1 MPNGTDD
8 LLSDVR
14 TVARSYFPDGM
25 SPAHDWFHVRR
36 VESNA
41 ERLLAARPGA
51 DGRVVR
57 LAVLLHDVGR
67 AREDRGEIDDHAEWG
82 AAESER
88 LLRERGAA
96 EGTVAAVAHAVR
108 AHRYSGPVAP
118 ETIEAELLSDA
129 DDLDALGAVGVA
141 RCFAYG
147 GERGSPIHD
156 PSLPP
161 GADSTDAGRTQ
172 FNHLHEKLLDLPER
186 MYTGAGRELA
196 EERADFVRTF
206 ARRFEA
212 EVDGETGAGPADDR

>member
-41 ERLLAARPGA
+41 ERLLAARPDA

-96 EGTVAAVAHAVR
+96 EETVAAVARAVR

-147 GERGSPIHD
+147 GERGSPVHD

>member
-41 ERLLAARPGA
+41 
-51 DGRVVR
+51 
-57 LAVLLHDVGR
+57 
-67 AREDRGEIDDHAEWG
+67 
-82 AAESER
+82 ER

-161 GADSTDAGRTQ
+161 GADPTDAGRTQ

-186 MYTGAGRELA
+186 MHTDAGRELA
-196 EERADFVRTF
+196 AERADFVRTF
-206 ARRFEA
+206 ARQFEA
-212 EVDGETGAGPADDR
+212 EVETDRDGGR